1 MNNKVEQYQTEA
13 VLGEMGRLTVTTKA
27 LTHLQRQAAKSTPVS
42 CALRIGMKKAGC
54 SGVKYTLDY
63 VNSAEKDDE
72 VIVIT
77 PDFSI
82 FVAATVW
89 PYVHGSVIDYVQ
101 EGVNGRLKLNNPNET
116 GGCGCG
122 ESVYFGDGPEG
133 RL

>member
-1 MNNKVEQYQTEA
+1 MSHKVEQYQTEA
-13 VLGEMGRLTVTTKA
+13 VLGVIGRLTVTAKA
-27 LTHLQRQAAKSTPVS
+27 LTHLQKQAAKLTPVS

-54 SGVKYTLDY
+54 SGLKYTLDY

-72 VIVIT
+72 IIIIT

-82 FVAATVW
+82 FVAATAW
-89 PYVHGSVIDYVQ
+89 PYVQGSVIDYVQ

-122 ESVYFGDGPEG
+122 ESVYFE
-133 RL
+133 